1 MVYHATEAHRM
12 ACQYANEMTDIEYP
26 DVARASD
33 TSDSHEYWLKMY
45 DEKILEQ
52 MKKSVMEENNNG

>member
-1 MVYHATEAHRM
+1 MVYHAVEAHRI
-12 ACQYANEMTDIEYP
+12 ACHYANEMTDIEYP
-26 DVARASD
+26 DVVHVTD
-33 TSDSHEYWLKMY
+33 TRDSHEYWLKMY